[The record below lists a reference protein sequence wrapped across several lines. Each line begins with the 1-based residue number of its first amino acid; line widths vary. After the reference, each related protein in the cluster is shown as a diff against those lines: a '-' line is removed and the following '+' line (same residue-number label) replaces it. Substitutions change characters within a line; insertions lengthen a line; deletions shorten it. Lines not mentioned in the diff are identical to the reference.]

1 MIYWACKHIYTMD
14 EILDAATESQSKSKM
29 FSISSLV
36 IALVTLS
43 ISGYLIMSI
52 PARIKASEPLQAPP
66 VIIVSALWFF
76 CITGVIVTIFSF
88 VKKEP
93 SSWFKWVGAIINIF
107 LCIFIV
113 GAVIFSKIV

>member
-1 MIYWACKHIYTMD
+1 MD
-14 EILDAATESQSKSKM
+14 EILDATTESHSKSKM

-36 IALVTLS
+36 IAMVTLS
-43 ISGYLIMSI
+43 ISVYLITSI

-66 VIIVSALWFF
+66 VIIITALWFF

-88 VKKEP
+88 AKREP
-93 SSWFKWVGAIINIF
+93 SSWFKWVGGIFNIF
-107 LCIFIV
+107 LCLLIV